1 MSLLSRIAESVG
13 ETLQVRVVEESLQLT
28 QQPASLV
35 GDTRWDALIA
45 AVVEDESTRM
55 DRSEI
60 VSALEEL
67 SEVLNDRGVNARIY
81 VVGGAAMS
89 LAFSSRYSTEDV
101 DVDAYPTEDVISV
114 AREIAPRSPFLE
126 GSLELGELTTPPWS
140 HRRSCGRPRPSTVR
154 RARSSRPGRRT
165 RTPARPMSWRPRTH

>member
-1 MSLLSRIAESVG
+1 MTE
-13 ETLQVRVVEESLQLT
+13 
-28 QQPASLV
+28 QPPSLV

-101 DVDAYPTEDVISV
+101 DVDVVSD
-114 AREIAPRSPFLE
+114 RGCHKR
-126 GSLELGELTTPPWS
+126 GQGD
-140 HRRSCGRPRPSTVR
+140 
-154 RARSSRPGRRT
+154 RAALPV
-165 RTPARPMSWRPRTH
+165 P